1 MLGFGKPARP
11 RWGTEEPGGRSYGPV
26 WPIPGREICVSL
38 PRAMGRRG
46 LGTVPIAADNSP
58 HIHTGGLCPGSSDP
72 CVEKPCPGDMQC
84 VGYEA
89 SRRPFLC
96 QCPPGKLGECSG
108 AVGKTSWG
116 PSTRHYGSRQPPSGS
131 GQLSHTWEHST
142 VSPPSRVMGN
152 GAP

>member
-1 MLGFGKPARP
+1 MSPP
-11 RWGTEEPGGRSYGPV
+11 Q
-26 WPIPGREICVSL
+26 
-38 PRAMGRRG
+38 AMGRRG
-46 LGTVPIAADNSP
+46 LGTAPNATDSSP
-58 HIHTGGLCPGSSDP
+58 YIHTGGLCPGSSDP

-108 AVGKTSWG
+108 AVGKTSRG
-116 PSTRHYGSRQPPSGS
+116 PSTRYYGSRQPPSGS
-131 GQLSHTWEHST
+131 GQLSHIWEHST

-152 GAP
+152 GMPKGMLSLCHPVRYPSTSPQDTHPGSSSW